1 MSHISA
7 TGPEDTLSI
16 KNGATGQ
23 DIGQKL
29 NNGELWRC
37 LQQASEA
44 GRWTDYASMVRT
56 KTQSNHKKEPP

>member
-7 TGPEDTLSI
+7 TGPEDTLSV

-37 LQQASEA
+37 LQ
-44 GRWTDYASMVRT
+44 
-56 KTQSNHKKEPP
+56 